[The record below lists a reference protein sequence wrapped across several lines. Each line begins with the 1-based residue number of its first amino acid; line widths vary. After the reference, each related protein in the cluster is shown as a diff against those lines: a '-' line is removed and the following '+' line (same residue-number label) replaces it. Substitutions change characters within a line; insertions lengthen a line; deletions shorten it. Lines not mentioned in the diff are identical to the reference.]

1 MKMMMKKI
9 TDWVLTY
16 LLILGVA
23 VLGGVALNVFLTFA
37 GF

>member
-9 TDWVLTY
+9 TDWALTY
-16 LLILGVA
+16 LLILFVA
-23 VLGGVALNVFLTFA
+23 MLGGVVLNVFLTFA